1 MRVAWVIKL
10 SPPAEVGPTP
20 PDLPHQERGSW
31 SSRDATAPSHDGPT
45 TWAFATREVPTEH
58 RTYNFL
64 LMSGSFVHK
73 IIIAGCRCFA
83 SPLPSGPHQEGHHAE
98 GRSARSAGSLAIGL
112 SPRPRSCIALR
123 RCSGVTCCSRRGGSR
138 SEEATSST
146 PSSSRPAGSASTA
159 STIALVKQAEI
170 TSRLRDILKARDRAL
185 LARDAQLLSD
195 IYTIDCK
202 CLEDGRAL
210 IRQLRKENVVWKGV
224 STNITIESTE
234 KVNDRLWIVVATVRT
249 PPVRIETEAGR
260 LVRIVPSERNRV
272 RFALAKPT
280 NEEEWLLG
288 HASSLS

>member
-1 MRVAWVIKL
+1 MPKDDPHVLPEALPSASRSGRVAVL
-10 SPPAEVGPTP
+10 LFVVVLALLVAVG
-20 PDLPHQERGSW
+20 
-31 SSRDATAPSHDGPT
+31 A
-45 TWAFATREVPTEH
+45 V
-58 RTYNFL
+58 
-64 LMSGSFVHK
+64 V
-73 IIIAGCRCFA
+73 
-83 SPLPSGPHQEGHHAE
+83 
-98 GRSARSAGSLAIGL
+98 
-112 SPRPRSCIALR
+112 
-123 RCSGVTCCSRRGGSR
+123 SR
-138 SEEATSST
+138 SEEATSSA

-159 STIALVKQAEI
+159 ATIAVVEQTEI
-170 TSRLRDILKARDRAL
+170 TSRLREILKVRDRAL

-224 STNITIESTE
+224 STNMTIESTE

-249 PPVRIETEAGR
+249 PPVRIEPEAGR

>member
-1 MRVAWVIKL
+1 MPKDDPHV
-10 SPPAEVGPTP
+10 
-20 PDLPHQERGSW
+20 LPE
-31 SSRDATAPSHDGPT
+31 A
-45 TWAFATREVPTEH
+45 
-58 RTYNFL
+58 
-64 LMSGSFVHK
+64 
-73 IIIAGCRCFA
+73 
-83 SPLPSGPHQEGHHAE
+83 LPSA
-98 GRSARSAGSLAIGL
+98 
-112 SPRPRSCIALR
+112 
-123 RCSGVTCCSRRGGSR
+123 SRRGRVAVLLFVVVLALLVAVGAVVSR
-138 SEEATSST
+138 SEEATSSA

-159 STIALVKQAEI
+159 ATIAVVKQTEI
-170 TSRLRDILKARDRAL
+170 TSRLREILKVRDRAL

-224 STNITIESTE
+224 STNMTIESTE

>member
-1 MRVAWVIKL
+1 MPKDDPHVLPEALPSASRSGRVAVL
-10 SPPAEVGPTP
+10 LFVVVLALLVAVG
-20 PDLPHQERGSW
+20 
-31 SSRDATAPSHDGPT
+31 A
-45 TWAFATREVPTEH
+45 V
-58 RTYNFL
+58 
-64 LMSGSFVHK
+64 V
-73 IIIAGCRCFA
+73 
-83 SPLPSGPHQEGHHAE
+83 
-98 GRSARSAGSLAIGL
+98 
-112 SPRPRSCIALR
+112 
-123 RCSGVTCCSRRGGSR
+123 SR
-138 SEEATSST
+138 SEEATSSA

-159 STIALVKQAEI
+159 ATIAVVKQTEI
-170 TSRLRDILKARDRAL
+170 TSRLREILKVRDRAL

-224 STNITIESTE
+224 STNMTIESIE

-249 PPVRIETEAGR
+249 PPVRIEPEAGR

-288 HASSLS
+288 HASSLSY

>member
-1 MRVAWVIKL
+1 MPKDDPHVLPEALPSASRSGRVAVL
-10 SPPAEVGPTP
+10 LFVVVLALLVAVG
-20 PDLPHQERGSW
+20 
-31 SSRDATAPSHDGPT
+31 A
-45 TWAFATREVPTEH
+45 V
-58 RTYNFL
+58 
-64 LMSGSFVHK
+64 V
-73 IIIAGCRCFA
+73 
-83 SPLPSGPHQEGHHAE
+83 
-98 GRSARSAGSLAIGL
+98 
-112 SPRPRSCIALR
+112 
-123 RCSGVTCCSRRGGSR
+123 SR
-138 SEEATSST
+138 SEEATSSA

-159 STIALVKQAEI
+159 ATIAVVKQTEI
-170 TSRLRDILKARDRAL
+170 TSRLREILKVRDRAL

-234 KVNDRLWIVVATVRT
+234 KANDRLWIVVATVRT

-280 NEEEWLLG
+280 NEEEWLLLKSTKVAG
-288 HASSLS
+288 YLSRA

>member
-1 MRVAWVIKL
+1 MPKDDPHV
-10 SPPAEVGPTP
+10 
-20 PDLPHQERGSW
+20 LPE
-31 SSRDATAPSHDGPT
+31 A
-45 TWAFATREVPTEH
+45 
-58 RTYNFL
+58 
-64 LMSGSFVHK
+64 
-73 IIIAGCRCFA
+73 
-83 SPLPSGPHQEGHHAE
+83 LPSA
-98 GRSARSAGSLAIGL
+98 
-112 SPRPRSCIALR
+112 
-123 RCSGVTCCSRRGGSR
+123 SRRGRVAVLIFVVVLALLVAVGAVVSR
-138 SEEATSST
+138 SEEATSSA

-159 STIALVKQAEI
+159 STIPLVKQAEI
-170 TSRLRDILKARDRAL
+170 TSRLRDILKVRDRAL

>member
-1 MRVAWVIKL
+1 MPKDDPHV
-10 SPPAEVGPTP
+10 
-20 PDLPHQERGSW
+20 LPE
-31 SSRDATAPSHDGPT
+31 A
-45 TWAFATREVPTEH
+45 
-58 RTYNFL
+58 
-64 LMSGSFVHK
+64 
-73 IIIAGCRCFA
+73 
-83 SPLPSGPHQEGHHAE
+83 LPSA
-98 GRSARSAGSLAIGL
+98 
-112 SPRPRSCIALR
+112 
-123 RCSGVTCCSRRGGSR
+123 SRRGRVAVLLFVVVLALLVAVGAVVSR
-138 SEEATSST
+138 SEEATSSVS
-146 PSSSRPAGSASTA
+146 SSSRPAGSASTA

-170 TSRLRDILKARDRAL
+170 TSRLRDILKVRDRAL

-260 LVRIVPSERNRV
+260 LVRIVPPERNRV

>member
-1 MRVAWVIKL
+1 MPKDDPHV
-10 SPPAEVGPTP
+10 
-20 PDLPHQERGSW
+20 LPE
-31 SSRDATAPSHDGPT
+31 A
-45 TWAFATREVPTEH
+45 
-58 RTYNFL
+58 
-64 LMSGSFVHK
+64 
-73 IIIAGCRCFA
+73 
-83 SPLPSGPHQEGHHAE
+83 LPSA
-98 GRSARSAGSLAIGL
+98 
-112 SPRPRSCIALR
+112 
-123 RCSGVTCCSRRGGSR
+123 SRRGRVAVLLFVVVLALLVAVGAVVSR
-138 SEEATSST
+138 SEEATSSAL
-146 PSSSRPAGSASTA
+146 SSSRPAGSASTA
-159 STIALVKQAEI
+159 ATIAVVKQTEI
-170 TSRLRDILKARDRAL
+170 TSRLREILKVRDRAL

-224 STNITIESTE
+224 STNMTIESTE

-249 PPVRIETEAGR
+249 PPVRIEPEAGR

>member
-1 MRVAWVIKL
+1 MPKDDPHV
-10 SPPAEVGPTP
+10 
-20 PDLPHQERGSW
+20 LPE
-31 SSRDATAPSHDGPT
+31 A
-45 TWAFATREVPTEH
+45 
-58 RTYNFL
+58 
-64 LMSGSFVHK
+64 
-73 IIIAGCRCFA
+73 
-83 SPLPSGPHQEGHHAE
+83 LPSA
-98 GRSARSAGSLAIGL
+98 
-112 SPRPRSCIALR
+112 
-123 RCSGVTCCSRRGGSR
+123 SRRGRVAVLLFVVVLALLVAVGAVVSR

-146 PSSSRPAGSASTA
+146 PSSSHPAGSASTA
-159 STIALVKQAEI
+159 ATIAVVKQTEI
-170 TSRLRDILKARDRAL
+170 TSRLREILKVRDRAL

-224 STNITIESTE
+224 STNMTIESTE

-249 PPVRIETEAGR
+249 PPVRIEPEAGR

>member
-1 MRVAWVIKL
+1 MPKDDPHV
-10 SPPAEVGPTP
+10 
-20 PDLPHQERGSW
+20 LPE
-31 SSRDATAPSHDGPT
+31 A
-45 TWAFATREVPTEH
+45 
-58 RTYNFL
+58 
-64 LMSGSFVHK
+64 
-73 IIIAGCRCFA
+73 
-83 SPLPSGPHQEGHHAE
+83 LPSA
-98 GRSARSAGSLAIGL
+98 
-112 SPRPRSCIALR
+112 
-123 RCSGVTCCSRRGGSR
+123 SRRGRVAVLIFVVVLALLVAVGAVVSR
-138 SEEATSST
+138 SEEATSSA

>member
-1 MRVAWVIKL
+1 MPKDDPHV
-10 SPPAEVGPTP
+10 
-20 PDLPHQERGSW
+20 LPE
-31 SSRDATAPSHDGPT
+31 A
-45 TWAFATREVPTEH
+45 
-58 RTYNFL
+58 
-64 LMSGSFVHK
+64 
-73 IIIAGCRCFA
+73 
-83 SPLPSGPHQEGHHAE
+83 LPSA
-98 GRSARSAGSLAIGL
+98 
-112 SPRPRSCIALR
+112 
-123 RCSGVTCCSRRGGSR
+123 SRRGRVAVLLFVVVLALLVAIGAVVSR
-138 SEEATSST
+138 SEEATPSA
-146 PSSSRPAGSASTA
+146 PSSSRLAGSSSTA
-159 STIALVKQAEI
+159 ATIAVVKQTEI
-170 TSRLRDILKARDRAL
+170 TSRLREILKARDRAL
-185 LARDAQLLSD
+185 LARDAQLLSE

-234 KVNDRLWIVVATVRT
+234 KVNDHLWIVVATVQT

>member
-1 MRVAWVIKL
+1 MPKDDPHVLPEALPSASRSGRVAVL
-10 SPPAEVGPTP
+10 LFVVVLALLVAVG
-20 PDLPHQERGSW
+20 
-31 SSRDATAPSHDGPT
+31 A
-45 TWAFATREVPTEH
+45 V
-58 RTYNFL
+58 
-64 LMSGSFVHK
+64 V
-73 IIIAGCRCFA
+73 
-83 SPLPSGPHQEGHHAE
+83 
-98 GRSARSAGSLAIGL
+98 
-112 SPRPRSCIALR
+112 
-123 RCSGVTCCSRRGGSR
+123 SR
-138 SEEATSST
+138 SEEATSSA

-159 STIALVKQAEI
+159 ATIAVVEQTEI
-170 TSRLRDILKARDRAL
+170 TSRLREILKVRDRAL

-224 STNITIESTE
+224 STNMTIESTE

-249 PPVRIETEAGR
+249 PPVRIEPEAGR

-288 HASSLS
+288 VPAW